1 MASSPPLDAL
11 SHLRSLQAQRR
22 QQQLRHL
29 CCQQGLQHQM
39 GIAGTARP
47 GWAAAWLACEALRSD
62 VSVLPAVAEGTG
74 LAGLAVAAAE
84 VDRALAYHLLAAAD
98 RMRHRAACS
107 VEGSDRARRCVQERK
122 PES

>member
-1 MASSPPLDAL
+1 
-11 SHLRSLQAQRR
+11 
-22 QQQLRHL
+22 
-29 CCQQGLQHQM
+29 M

-62 VSVLPAVAEGTG
+62 VSVLPALAGLAAACLVDLDTSRRLAEAEGTA

-98 RMRHRAACS
+98 RMRHRAVCS
-107 VEGSDRARRCVQERK
+107 VEGSDRARRCVQGRK
-122 PES
+122 PGFGRLQA